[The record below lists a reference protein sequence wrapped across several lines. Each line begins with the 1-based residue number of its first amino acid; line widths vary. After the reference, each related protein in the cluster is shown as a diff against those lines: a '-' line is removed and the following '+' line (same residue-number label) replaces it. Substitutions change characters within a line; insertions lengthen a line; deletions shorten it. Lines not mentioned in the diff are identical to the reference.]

1 MTTKLTR
8 MTNMMVIFITRDNTG
23 ANELGQS
30 FTPKV
35 PETTMPKRGRCSD
48 ECGGAGG
55 RWVERVEVTRAIAPG
70 DHVPGLQIL
79 HRKAKRIKFN
89 GTIIVGGE
97 TTNRN
102 KIFNNVRGHQN
113 IVKDKVTMWKRKSV

>member
-55 RWVERVEVTRAIAPG
+55 RWVERVEVTRAIAPS
-70 DHVPGLQIL
+70 DHVLGLQIL
-79 HRKAKRIKFN
+79 HTKAKRIKFN
-89 GTIIVGGE
+89 GTIIIGGE
-97 TTNRN
+97 TANGN
-102 KIFNNVRGHQN
+102 QILNNVGRH
-113 IVKDKVTMWKRKSV
+113 